1 MEISLLT
8 LALVAGVI
16 VLAYRY
22 YTKNNFYFADKPIPF
37 LKPDFPFG
45 NQNPLMFKKVTI
57 FDHFRNLYNTFPTAK
72 IYGMFNVR
80 QPAYIVRDPELIKQI
95 TVKDFDHFADHM
107 ATGLEDSSSD
117 MLLANSLV
125 SLRGQKWRDMRAT
138 LSPAF
143 TGSKMRI
150 MFELI
155 AECGQ
160 SMVEHFRGE
169 EAKAKGTGSGLQLE
183 MKDVMSRFGND
194 VIGTAAFGI
203 KVDSLRDPENEFIV
217 MARSIMNQQSPVK
230 VVKMLGFT
238 FFPKLMSRFKI
249 DFLTKEEDR
258 FFRQAIQETMRVREE
273 KGIFRPDMIE
283 LLMQAKKGSLKHQ
296 PEGDDKKTE
305 TSATTSAE
313 EGFATVEESQI
324 GRRAHNRAWT
334 DSELIA
340 QAFIFFFA
348 GYETVSWSISFAL
361 YELAISEDI
370 QRKLREEIDETEASL
385 AVGEVIGYEK
395 LQSMRYMDMVVSET
409 LRKWPFGTVLNREC
423 IQDYSCDDGT
433 GNKFTIEKGSM
444 LLIPII
450 GIHFDEKYYK
460 EPERFD
466 PERFNE
472 QNRKNIQSGTYIP
485 FGIGPRNCIGS
496 RFALMEVKVVLYYLL
511 KHFRVTPC
519 AKTQIPLKFKKS
531 ATQLATEQGIWL
543 EFNSRTAT

>member
-22 YTKNNFYFADKPIPF
+22 YTKNNFYFADKPIPS

-45 NQNPLMFKKVTI
+45 NMNALMLKKVTI
-57 FDHFRNLYNTFPTAK
+57 FEHFRNLYNAFPTAK

-80 QPAYIVRDPELIKQI
+80 QPVYVVRDPELIKQI

-107 ATGLEDSSSD
+107 VTGLEDSDSD

-160 SMVEHFRGE
+160 SMVDHFRSE
-169 EAKAKGTGSGLQLE
+169 EARQAAGSGLQLE

-203 KVDSLRDPENEFIV
+203 KVDSFREPENEFIS

-230 VVKMLGFT
+230 VIKMMGFSL
-238 FFPKLMSRFKI
+238 FPKLMSRLKI
-249 DFLTKEEDR
+249 DFLSKEEDR
-258 FFRQAIQETMRVREE
+258 FFRQTITETMRVRQE

-296 PEGDDKKTE
+296 QEGEEKKSGTE
-305 TSATTSAE
+305 TE

-324 GRRAHNRAWT
+324 GRRAHDRAWT

-361 YELAISEDI
+361 YELAVAEDI
-370 QRKLREEIDETEASL
+370 QRKLREEIDETEATL
-385 AVGEVIGYEK
+385 ADGAVIDYEK

-409 LRKWPFGTVLNREC
+409 LRKWPFATVLNREC
-423 IQDYSCDDGT
+423 IRDYQYDDGA
-433 GNKFTIEKGSM
+433 GNRFTIEKGSM
-444 LLIPII
+444 LLMPFI
-450 GIHFDEKYYK
+450 GMHFDERYYAQ
-460 EPERFD
+460 PERFD

-472 QNRKNIQSGTYIP
+472 QNRKTIQSGTYLP
-485 FGIGPRNCIGS
+485 FGSGPRNCIGS

-519 AKTQIPLKFKKS
+519 AKTQIPLRFKKTPS
-531 ATQLATEQGIWL
+531 QLATEQGIWL
-543 EFNSRTAT
+543 QFSSRTRAP